1 VHAAAA
7 EARRKRREGTRL
19 RLQRCEPAPQRSR
32 RLLRESGAHLAG
44 ADDAP
49 GVVVTPDDQRADA
62 GPRALRIGEA
72 ADHELGALQTLR
84 LEPPAVPSRV
94 VRQIAALRHD
104 ALEPETAHL
113 GEERRPVADDVLG
126 ELQDAVGA
134 TVCRR
139 RPSSRRRRASMRRFS
154 WPSREE
160 AREDRFPAL
169 EREARDVLAV
179 EVEEIEDEVDERRT
193 RAAAE
198 GVLQILEARPAV
210 GSHARDLAVE
220 DCVSHPEAS
229 YGIDDLGK
237 ARRAVVAG
245 TADEAHVAVVDET
258 ADAVP
263 VVLELVQPGV
273 ARRRLAYQARELW
286 REMRAGCRRAR
297 TRRSASHGGAPHD
310 LVLAVHR

>member
-49 GVVVTPDDQRADA
+49 GVVVTPDDQCADA

-134 TVCRR
+134 TVCH
-139 RPSSRRRRASMRRFS
+139 RRASR
-154 WPSREE
+154 PSREE

-179 EVEEIEDEVDERRT
+179 EVEEIEDEVDECRT

-310 LVLAVHR
+310 LVLAVGR